1 MSGDFTFLKGNIETI
16 ILCSL
21 INEDKYG
28 YEIAKDIKNRT
39 ENKYQIKQPT
49 LYSYL
54 KRLEEDDLIT
64 SYWGE
69 SSNGGRRRY
78 YRLTANGRSNC
89 EQFISEWQYQRD
101 VLSNLVDTSGEV
113 RAISQ
118 DEATPLF
125 GRRSSKKTRK
135 NTVKSQL
142 DEQDEIARRLAA
154 LGANFD
160 DEEVEVDSDIEDLLT
175 ATVEPEE
182 NLQPASQTVVEETVV
197 VVEEVEHAPVVEE
210 VQEPAPQPA
219 SQPVEDTQASTLARF
234 EVVQDTPDDFMIGF
248 ERLAQVASERQPAA
262 QDTANGENYQ
272 HVLMGVLGDQLD
284 DMQNFDAVQ
293 QQQQANSFYARRS
306 APLESI
312 ADNFAQEGIRMRI
325 YNHATANYKSKML
338 VPQAKVLCQSAWLTY
353 LFAVIYFGIIALTS
367 ISISN
372 WQPFL
377 ITLAVLLIM
386 PVAFSIY
393 ASTEPSRKE
402 KVEFNFKKL
411 ILAASILCGI
421 IILFTLALN
430 AFGNTQFSD
439 YEQVAEKILIP
450 CGIGLMIPT
459 FVAIFYV
466 LYKKY

>member
-101 VLSNLVDTSGEV
+101 VLSNLVDTSGEIRV
-113 RAISQ
+113 ISQ
-118 DEATPLF
+118 EEATPLF
-125 GRRSSKKTRK
+125 GRRTNRKTHK

-154 LGANFD
+154 LAPDYQDEYSD
-160 DEEVEVDSDIEDLLT
+160 DDTLTMLDESNQPEVEISAEAEAPQAEQDIIQPEQQIVA
-175 ATVEPEE
+175 ATVTEEPTEE
-182 NLQPASQTVVEETVV
+182 EPATQPAATQTE
-197 VVEEVEHAPVVEE
+197 A
-210 VQEPAPQPA
+210 
-219 SQPVEDTQASTLARF
+219 LARF
-234 EVVQDTPDDFMIGF
+234 DIVQDTPDDFMLDF
-248 ERLAQVASERQPAA
+248 ERRAAEASERQPAS
-262 QDTANGENYQ
+262 QDTLNGENYQ
-272 HVLMGVLGDQLD
+272 HVLMGVIGDQLD
-284 DMQNFDAVQ
+284 DMQNYDTIQ
-293 QQQQANSFYARRS
+293 QQQQGNNFYSRRS

-312 ADNFAQEGIRMRI
+312 ADSFAQEGVRMRI

-338 VPQAKVLCQSAWLTY
+338 VPQAKVLCQTAWITFLVSA
-353 LFAVIYFGIIALTS
+353 IYFGILALTS

-372 WQPFL
+372 WQPFV
-377 ITLAVLLIM
+377 ITLCITLVLPIG
-386 PVAFSIY
+386 FSIY
-393 ASTEPSRKE
+393 ALAEPGRKE
-402 KVEFNFKKL
+402 KLEINFKKL
-411 ILAASILCGI
+411 MLAASILCGI
-421 IILFTLALN
+421 IVLFAVAMS
-430 AFGNTQFSD
+430 AFGNTQFSN
-439 YEQVAEKILIP
+439 YEEVSEKILIP
-450 CGIGLMIPT
+450 VGIGLLLPT
-459 FVAIFYV
+459 FVGAFYM
-466 LYKKY
+466 LYKRY